1 VSDSPARSGTPPLG
15 ALFLSVFI
23 GLMGFGVLLPV
34 FPFWGRALGATPT
47 TITLALGAYSLGQFI
62 GAPLWGKVSDRYGR
76 RPVLLWSLLGG
87 AISYVLMTQADSIW
101 LLGAA
106 RLFGGL
112 MAGNIAVAFAYV
124 GDVVPE
130 AGRPKAM
137 GMLGAAF
144 GLGFIFGPAIGGL
157 VAGDAPGMPEF
168 ARVAWTSAA
177 ITMVA
182 VVGVFFQL
190 PESLTRERRAA
201 TRAAGGGPSI
211 GEVLRGKPAIGGLVL
226 VVLLVIG
233 SAAMMETTFA
243 LFADDRLG
251 WSPRQVGLAFGLIGV
266 ISATIQGLGAAPLAR
281 RFGAGQVVLGG
292 ICAYALGLLGLAFAN
307 GGPAVLLALAVTATG
322 VGMFNPAFQ
331 TLVAATTDDEDRGLI
346 NGLTQG
352 GSAVGRIIGPAVSG
366 AIFQGW
372 GPAMPFVVGAA
383 VMIIA
388 LAVEVVAGRRA
399 TRRRSREQ
407 IT

>member
-1 VSDSPARSGTPPLG
+1 MSATIVQTKAPPLG

-34 FPFWGRALGATPT
+34 FPFWGRELGASPT
-47 TITLALGAYSLGQFI
+47 AITLALGAYSLGQFI
-62 GAPLWGKVSDRYGR
+62 GAPLWGKISDRYGR
-76 RPVLLWSLLGG
+76 RPVLLWSLIGG
-87 AISYVLMTQADSIW
+87 AASYVMMTQADDIW

-157 VAGDAPGMPEF
+157 VAGETPGMAEF
-168 ARVAWTSAA
+168 ARVAWISAA
-177 ITMVA
+177 ITVVA
-182 VVGVFFQL
+182 VVAVFLQL
-190 PESLTRERRAA
+190 PESLTPARRAE
-201 TRAAGGGPSI
+201 TRAAGGGP
-211 GEVLRGKPAIGGLVL
+211 GAAEVLRAKPAIAGLIL

-243 LFADDRLG
+243 LFADDQLG
-251 WSPRQVGLAFGLIGV
+251 WSPREVGLAFGLIGV
-266 ISATIQGLGAAPLAR
+266 VSAVIQGLGAAPLAR
-281 RFGAGQVVLGG
+281 RFGAEKVVLGG
-292 ICAYALGLLGLAFAN
+292 ICAYALGLIGLALAS
-307 GGPAVLLALAVTATG
+307 GGAAVLVALAVTATG

-331 TLVAATTDDEDRGLI
+331 TLVAATTDDDDRGLI

-372 GPAMPFVVGAA
+372 GPAMPFFVGAG

-388 LAVEVVAGRRA
+388 LAVAVVAGRRA
-399 TRRRSREQ
+399 NERHQKGQPT
-407 IT
+407 